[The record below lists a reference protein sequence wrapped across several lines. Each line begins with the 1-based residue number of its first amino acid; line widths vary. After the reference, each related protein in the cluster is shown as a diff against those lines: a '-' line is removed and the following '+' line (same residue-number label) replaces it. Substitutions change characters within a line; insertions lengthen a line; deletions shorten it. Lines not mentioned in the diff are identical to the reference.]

1 MLDKIKQL
9 SKETAIYGISTMV
22 GRFLNFL
29 LVPFYTHI
37 FNRTEFGVYSNIYAF
52 VGIFNIIFIYGMDAA
67 FLKFASKVEVGDDKD
82 NFSTPFLS
90 ILLTGII
97 LSAAIALARYPILEM
112 LEVPA
117 SYSKLIIYSAGIL
130 LIDSL
135 NVIPFLKLRL
145 ERKAGKFAAFKL
157 TNIIVNVIFN
167 LVLLLVF
174 KFGIEAIFISNLL
187 ATLSSLILLSPT
199 IKQFLRFRLYSPL
212 LRKLL
217 KFGLP
222 FFPASIAAMLIQV
235 VDKPILAHMKDLKT
249 VGTYN
254 ACYKLGVFMLL
265 FVSMFQYAWQPF
277 FLQNAEEKNA
287 KELFS
292 KILTLFSIVGGITV
306 IFFTLFTDNIVEFK
320 FFGRSLI
327 AAAYWGG
334 LKIVP
339 IVLLAYLFYGLYVVF
354 SAGIY
359 IKEKS
364 IYVPLVTGIGAIVN
378 VGFNIILIPGYSIM
392 GAAFATLASY
402 VVLAAGFFIVTQKFY
417 RINYEYS
424 KVIKIFLAILII
436 NFIYY
441 YLLYNNYLFF
451 VYKLILFLAFTLFI
465 AFFVFEKKEILF
477 LKEKILKRL
486 STQ

>member
-37 FNRTEFGVYSNIYAF
+37 FTRTEFGIYSNIYAF
-52 VGIFNIIFIYGMDAA
+52 IGIFNIIFVYGMDAA
-67 FLKFASKVEVGDDKD
+67 YLKHASKVQTGDDKD
-82 NFSTPFLS
+82 NFSTPFLLVFSTGIVLS
-90 ILLTGII
+90 ILIIIVRFPI
-97 LSAAIALARYPILEM
+97 LSL

-130 LIDSL
+130 LVDTL

-145 ERKAGKFAAFKL
+145 ENKATKFAAFKL
-157 TNIIVNVIFN
+157 TNIIINIIFN
-167 LVLLLVF
+167 LILLLVF
-174 KFGIEAIFISNLL
+174 KFGIEAIFISNLI

-199 IKQFLRFRLYSPL
+199 IRQNLRFKFYTPL
-212 LRKLL
+212 LKKLL
-217 KFGLP
+217 RFGLP

-235 VDKPILAHMKDLKT
+235 IDKPILAHLKDLKT

-306 IFFTLFTDNIVEFK
+306 IFFTLFTDNIVKFN

-364 IYVPLVTGIGAIVN
+364 LYVPLVTGLGAIIN
-378 VGFNIILIPGYSIM
+378 VGFNLILIPGFSIM

-417 RINYEYS
+417 KINYEYS
-424 KVIKIFLAILII
+424 KVLKIFSAILII
-436 NFIYY
+436 NGIYY
-441 YLLYNNYLFF
+441 YLLYNNYLYF
-451 VYKLILFLAFTLFI
+451 VYKLIMFLAFTLFI

-486 STQ
+486 NAQ